1 MSSTEGCALDK
12 MPLAS
17 KENGMDK
24 NEENQSEPVASQTTM
39 EKVLENVE
47 LDSEE
52 REGLRNFAVS
62 LLKGYNIE
70 EDVKKAV
77 DSGNIEDYCRDL
89 AKKLE
94 ETTNAKG
101 VTVAEGCLKFNEQ
114 ALVFFKEEIERKRNE
129 LGQHDDGES
138 FKAKFNSLPDP
149 VKRLVKRAWSL
160 GDYKFKVYDCVK
172 RVLNED
178 SLVFQAKCSEE
189 AQRIADKVLVATKAM
204 CLQLQESGS
213 NTSCSTTDEVV
224 TSFEKDGGDDLMDSK
239 SDEDSEKPPITD
251 QDDEHVIPTPPPPP
265 PVKSLC
271 RDKVDEIN
279 ESILE
284 HRKYQ
289 LNQIKKELNF
299 AIARLTSEVIKSY
312 EQTTALQTHV
322 APSLEKSPVDF
333 MQSQETKKTYF
344 IKEIATRIHKVL
356 RLLTPEPEIDDP
368 NLQLEDL
375 SETIRLLY
383 LLQAT
388 RKYPLDKASV
398 TTTSTNEKIKVEFYI
413 LLLLTVIGTVM
424 ALSLNGEWLALIMF
438 MALVFVFMIKS
449 WQGILSVRKKSVEVF
464 RRVKKSEKID

>member
-1 MSSTEGCALDK
+1 
-12 MPLAS
+12 
-17 KENGMDK
+17 MDK
-24 NEENQSEPVASQTTM
+24 NEENQSEPIASQTTM
-39 EKVLENVE
+39 EKLLENAE

-77 DSGNIEDYCRDL
+77 ESGNIEQYCRDL

-94 ETTNAKG
+94 ETMDAKG

-129 LGQHDDGES
+129 LGEHDDGES
-138 FKAKFNSLPDP
+138 FKAKFNSLPEP
-149 VKRLVKRAWSL
+149 VKRLVKRARSL
-160 GDYKFKVYDCVK
+160 GDYKYKVYDCVK

-178 SLVFQAKCSEE
+178 SLVFQAKCSED
-189 AQRIADKVLVATKAM
+189 AQRIADKVLVAAKAM
-204 CLQLQESGS
+204 CLQLRESGS
-213 NTSCSTTDEVV
+213 STSCSTTDEVV
-224 TSFEKDGGDDLMDSK
+224 TNFEKDGGDNVMDSE

-289 LNQIKKELNF
+289 LNHVKKELNF

-312 EQTTALQTHV
+312 EQATALQKHV
-322 APSLEKSPVDF
+322 APSLEKSTLDF
-333 MQSQETKKTYF
+333 MQNQETKKTLF
-344 IKEIATRIHKVL
+344 IKEISTRIHKVL

-383 LLQAT
+383 LLQTT
-388 RKYPLDKASV
+388 RKYHVDKASV
-398 TTTSTNEKIKVEFYI
+398 TTTSTSEKIGVEYYI
-413 LLLLTVIGTVM
+413 LLLLLVFVTVT

-438 MALVFVFMIKS
+438 MAIAFIFSIKS
-449 WQGILSVRKKSVEVF
+449 WQGILSVKKKNVEGF